1 MAGQASTPQAALVM
15 LPYRLVLASYLAE
28 HGLVEAASQ
37 QASAVTAALNALG
50 GKLPGG
56 LLRTRMQ
63 ANELVLRLQKH
74 AQVRSIPRTARS
86 CHRGNQLLIA
96 ILHLLSGQA
105 DLRRDCIETSRK
117 LGACST

>member
-1 MAGQASTPQAALVM
+1 M
-15 LPYRLVLASYLAE
+15 LPYRLVLASQLAE

-63 ANELVLRLQKH
+63 ANELCLRLQKH
-74 AQVRSIPRTARS
+74 AQV
-86 CHRGNQLLIA
+86 LLRCR
-96 ILHLLSGQA
+96 LHV
-105 DLRRDCIETSRK
+105 
-117 LGACST
+117 